1 MPTLNTDLLKIYFVV
16 IHKKI
21 IKIIK
26 ESFLKYIGCGL
37 NIALKNINI
46 NHTSKVVEDN
56 QDFPEVKAH
65 FKLFNI
71 DRNYSTTVCLT
82 KKYKKL
88 H

>member
-1 MPTLNTDLLKIYFVV
+1 MVSDFF
-16 IHKKI
+16 KKLHS
-21 IKIIK
+21 
-26 ESFLKYIGCGL
+26 EFLEQKL
-37 NIALKNINI
+37 EAELELKNINI